1 MSEARTRPAAIDRET
16 SAGPAVRGAAV
27 SPAAGV
33 QRYAVALAAAA
44 TAGGVFLV
52 HLPVLGHYFFGDD
65 FVPLADISLRST
77 PRYLRDLLLLRDVT
91 PNWRFLTGL
100 VYLGEYRAFGANA
113 FPYLLVAVLVHAA
126 TTALLCRLVYRA
138 AGSVWPAGFAAL
150 LFGLSAAHVPTVGQV
165 TAFNNVLAGFFLVL
179 ALLALYEGLEG
190 GRLRWMVPASFAA
203 AIAANDSAAVIAPV
217 FGLAA
222 FLHEASGRDW
232 WRDRG
237 RWWRMALVSAP
248 YAAIG
253 GAALLSFWACGCT
266 QASRAGTWGAG
277 DHIAG
282 NVWIYLGR
290 LLYPIGME
298 PPGEPGTAHVV
309 AGSAVALLALVALVR
324 GPRLAR
330 VAVLFLGLALVPYAP
345 LHWALAPRYVYL
357 ASIPFAMVAGL
368 LAAQVSAA
376 GRALT
381 PLAPAALG
389 VLAAGAI
396 ALHAWQS
403 VEQNASFK
411 AETDDYRELV
421 VALEERFPDL
431 PESDK
436 VYVRGGPLTLP
447 LLQFTVLP
455 SIGEVLYGGVVIAAV
470 DEASEEFCDTPGGR
484 VHVLDYNGGAFT
496 PVVDPAV
503 VHCPVATFEAE

>member
-1 MSEARTRPAAIDRET
+1 
-16 SAGPAVRGAAV
+16 
-27 SPAAGV
+27 
-33 QRYAVALAAAA
+33 
-44 TAGGVFLV
+44 
-52 HLPVLGHYFFGDD
+52 
-65 FVPLADISLRST
+65 
-77 PRYLRDLLLLRDVT
+77 
-91 PNWRFLTGL
+91 
-100 VYLGEYRAFGANA
+100 
-113 FPYLLVAVLVHAA
+113 
-126 TTALLCRLVYRA
+126 
-138 AGSVWPAGFAAL
+138 
-150 LFGLSAAHVPTVGQV
+150 
-165 TAFNNVLAGFFLVL
+165 
-179 ALLALYEGLEG
+179 
-190 GRLRWMVPASFAA
+190 
-203 AIAANDSAAVIAPV
+203 
-217 FGLAA
+217 
-222 FLHEASGRDW
+222 
-232 WRDRG
+232 
-237 RWWRMALVSAP
+237 
-248 YAAIG
+248 
-253 GAALLSFWACGCT
+253 
-266 QASRAGTWGAG
+266 
-277 DHIAG
+277 
-282 NVWIYLGR
+282 
-290 LLYPIGME
+290 
-298 PPGEPGTAHVV
+298 VV

-357 ASIPFAMVAGL
+357 AAIPFAMVAGL
-368 LAAQVSAA
+368 LAAQVGAA